1 MNRQTLLETK
11 DLTVQFGGLTAVNS
25 VNMEI
30 PQGSIVGII
39 GPNGAGKTTLFN
51 IITGAIAPTEGEL
64 LFEGKS
70 LIGKT
75 TDQIARTG
83 LSRTFQ
89 NIRVCTRMSVLENV
103 MISIQRIPPYSV
115 LASMLRLPSVRRKDK
130 EALDKAMEYLKILGI
145 DHYASA
151 AAASLPYG
159 AQRRLE
165 IARAIA
171 TEPKLLLLDEPAA
184 GMNNEECMEL
194 VELIRGIHAA
204 KDLTIMLIE
213 HHMDV
218 IMNLSDEIYVINL
231 GAVLRRG
238 LPEEIQSDPEVIRA
252 YLGERRRRG

>member
-1 MNRQTLLETK
+1 MR
-11 DLTVQFGGLTAVNS
+11 FGGLTAVNS

-30 PQGSIVGII
+30 PRGSIVGII

-130 EALDKAMEYLKILGI
+130 EALDKAMEYLKMLGI

-194 VELIRGIHAA
+194 VELIREIHAA
-204 KDLTIMLIE
+204 KNLTIMLIE

-238 LPEEIQSDPEVIRA
+238 LPEEIQCDPEVIRA